1 MRKLS
6 VQQMKVLKRIFTA
19 LSLTCAVGTWATS
32 EFNKKVE
39 IDEAVRRYF
48 DENESEPAQVI
59 IDAEV
64 AEDPDDET
72 EEDEE

>member
-1 MRKLS
+1 MKKLS
-6 VQQMKVLKRIFTA
+6 IQQMRTLKKVFTA

-48 DENESEPAQVI
+48 DENGTEPEQVIVDAEPA
-59 IDAEV
+59 
-64 AEDPDDET
+64 EDLDDET
-72 EEDEE
+72 EEAE

>member
-48 DENESEPAQVI
+48 DENGTEPEQII
-59 IDAEV
+59 IDAEP
-64 AEDPDDET
+64 ADDLDDET
-72 EEDEE
+72 EEAE